1 MKLTAT
7 ATLIV
12 IDMQQAVDL
21 PYWGK
26 RCNPEAEEVVAS
38 LLAAWRTR
46 GLPLIHIRHDS
57 VEPDSGYR
65 PDRPSHAFKPEATPL
80 PGEHVIAKSTNSAFI
95 GTELERVLRDAKA
108 GPVVFTGVSTSNSV
122 EATVRMAGNLGF
134 EAWIVADGCFT
145 FDKTLLDGRVI
156 PAADVHALSLA
167 NLSGEYA
174 RVVMSAELL
183 QAVSAGWST

>member
-1 MKLTAT
+1 MTLPAT

-21 PYWGK
+21 PYWGP
-26 RCNPEAEEVVAS
+26 RCNPDAEAVVAQ

-46 GLPLIHIRHDS
+46 GRPVIHVRHDS
-57 VEPDSGYR
+57 IEPNSGYR
-65 PDRPSHAFKPEATPL
+65 PDRPSHAFKPEAMPL
-80 PGEHVIAKSTNSAFI
+80 PGETVIAKSTNSAFI
-95 GTELERVLRDAKA
+95 GTGLECRLRDANA
-108 GPVVFTGVSTSNSV
+108 APVVFAGVATSNSV

-145 FDKTLLDGRVI
+145 FDKKLLDGRVI

-174 RVVMSAELL
+174 RVVN
-183 QAVSAGWST
+183 STEILASL

>member
-1 MKLTAT
+1 MTLPPT

-21 PYWGK
+21 PYWGP
-26 RCNPEAEEVVAS
+26 RCNPGAEMVVAR
-38 LLAAWRTR
+38 LLAAWRAR
-46 GLPLIHIRHDS
+46 GLPVIHVRHDS
-57 VEPDSGYR
+57 VEPQSGYR
-65 PDRPSHAFKPEATPL
+65 PDRPSHAFKPEAMPL
-80 PGEHVIAKSTNSAFI
+80 PGEAVIAKSTNSAFI
-95 GTELERVLRDAKA
+95 GTDLERRLRDAKA
-108 GPVVFTGVSTSNSV
+108 APVVFAGVATSNSV

-134 EAWIVADGCFT
+134 HAWIVADGCFT

-174 RVVMSAELL
+174 RVVNSAELL
-183 QAVSAGWST
+183 QAVSAG

>member
-1 MKLTAT
+1 MKLPPT

-21 PYWGK
+21 AYWGK
-26 RCNPEAEEVVAS
+26 RCNPGAEEVVAS

-46 GLPLIHIRHDS
+46 RLPLIHIRHDS
-57 VEPDSGYR
+57 VEPNSGYR

-80 PGEHVIAKSTNSAFI
+80 PGEHVITKSTNSAFI

-134 EAWIVADGCFT
+134 KAWIVADGCFT

-167 NLSGEYA
+167 NLSDEYA

-183 QAVSAGWST
+183 QAVNAGWSA